1 MEANGIGSGIYT
13 CINTSLL
20 GIENNTLQQN
30 PHNNLHHQPPPPQM
44 VYSTHHD
51 TESHPSQQQQ
61 QQQPQQAMKHGYP
74 YSSKKPQSSTFSDE
88 DEPGGGFGADES
100 SGDPKRKAS
109 PWHRMK
115 WTDAMVRLLIMA
127 VYYIGDE
134 AGSEG
139 VGGGGGGGVDPSGK
153 KKNTGLLQK
162 KGKWK
167 SVSRAMMEKGFY
179 VSPQQCEDKFNDLNK
194 RYKRVNDILGKGTAC
209 RVVENQSLLET
220 MDLSL
225 KMKEEV
231 RKLLNSKHLF
241 FREMCAYHN
250 SCGHGGGAA
259 AVTAAG
265 NGQHSAEAG
274 TEQPLQIQQPQPP
287 QHQQG
292 QQRCFHSSV
301 NGVGMLKE
309 DDDDEEDYESDDF
322 SDEDEEESGEGGGSR
337 GQVEDDENDVVR
349 SRKRHR
355 NKGGFCVTS
364 SSTSASQ
371 LMQQLNNEVAG
382 VLQDGG
388 KNPWEKKQW
397 MKKRVLQLEE
407 QQVRY
412 HVEAFELEKQRLKW
426 VRFSSKKERDMERD
440 KLENERRRLEN
451 ERLLL
456 LLRQKELEFTA
467 LHHLK
472 HQQQQ
477 QHSST

>member
-1 MEANGIGSGIYT
+1 MEANGIGVGIY
-13 CINTSLL
+13 TSLL
-20 GIENNTLQQN
+20 GLENNNNLQQ
-30 PHNNLHHQPPPPQM
+30 HQM
-44 VYSTHHD
+44 VYATHHD

-61 QQQPQQAMKHGYP
+61 QQQGMKHGYN
-74 YSSKKPQSSTFSDE
+74 YSSKKPQSSNFSDE
-88 DEPGGGFGADES
+88 DEPGAGGGFGADES

-134 AGSEG
+134 VGSEG
-139 VGGGGGGGVDPSGK
+139 VGGGGGGGDPGGK
-153 KKNTGLLQK
+153 KKNSGLLQK

-194 RYKRVNDILGKGTAC
+194 RYKRVNDILGRGTAC

-220 MDLSL
+220 MDLSP

-250 SCGHGGGAA
+250 SCAHGAA
-259 AVTAAG
+259 AAASGG
-265 NGQHSAEAG
+265 NAPHSAEVG
-274 TEQPLQIQQPQPP
+274 TEQPLQIQQPQPHHP
-287 QHQQG
+287 P

-301 NGVGMLKE
+301 NGVGMLKD
-309 DDDDEEDYESDDF
+309 DDDDEEEDESEDS

-349 SRKRHR
+349 SRKRQR
-355 NKGGFCVTS
+355 NNKGGFCVTS
-364 SSTSASQ
+364 SAQ
-371 LMQQLNNEVAG
+371 LMQQLNSEVAG

-397 MKKRVLQLEE
+397 IKKRVLQLEE

-412 HVEAFELEKQRLKW
+412 QVEAFELEKQRLKW

-456 LLRQKELEFTA
+456 LLRQKELEFIS

-472 HQQQQ
+472 HQHQQQQ